1 MTMSSRKD
9 ETEKA
14 AIPCAQKAYISIF
27 FVLCIGFTVLL
38 TSSVRFVPSLQSG
51 VSTDERAAPSTGN
64 SSGNATVETSMKLD
78 PTPDSCHA
86 MIEREMEEYFRP
98 DILTINIFRYVNRS
112 VLYGDCDMTYRIHSK
127 SAFFEKFVHNRNIF
141 EVVDAFKL
149 SLTRSLELDAHVD
162 TEYTIINRF
171 CQVIREIL

>member
-1 MTMSSRKD
+1 MI
-9 ETEKA
+9 EKA

-51 VSTDERAAPSTGN
+51 ASTDERAAPS
-64 SSGNATVETSMKLD
+64 SGNATVETEMRVD
-78 PTPDSCHA
+78 PTPYSCHA

-112 VLYGDCDMTYRIHSK
+112 VLYGDCDMTYRINSK

-162 TEYTIINRF
+162 TEYTIIKRF
-171 CQVIREIL
+171 CQVIREVV